1 MKLIECFKY
10 FSSKYRNDKF
20 TLYRQT
26 GGLTA
31 CNYIQAEINGR
42 IEKAKENGQEDIV
55 DALKSLHKYVGK
67 FSVELSTDKNKS
79 FIVKGAWQKLLFML

>member
-1 MKLIECFKY
+1 MKLIECVKY
-10 FSSKYRNDKF
+10 FSSKYRNDRF

-26 GGLTA
+26 GGILA
-31 CNYIQAEINGR
+31 CQYIQAEINGR

-79 FIVKGAWQKLLFML
+79 FIVKGA

>member
-10 FSSKYRNDKF
+10 FSSKYRNDKY

-26 GGLTA
+26 GGVLA
-31 CNYIQAEINGR
+31 CQYIQAEINGR

-79 FIVKGAWQKLLFML
+79 FIVKRA

>member
-26 GGLTA
+26 GGVLA
-31 CNYIQAEINGR
+31 CQYY
-42 IEKAKENGQEDIV
+42 
-55 DALKSLHKYVGK
+55 S
-67 FSVELSTDKNKS
+67 S
-79 FIVKGAWQKLLFML
+79 